1 MNQINLIIMKH
12 IGYLISALLF
22 LSSCEIHDEVT
33 TSVTPKAK
41 VSFRY
46 HYNNGNIST
55 LRDIQSMRLF
65 IYDSEGKIY
74 RDTLFSVSDVLSET
88 PISQTY
94 LIPGEYTFISW
105 ANLKNTSVLN
115 SSMFTQASLS
125 HNPNAVDQLFY
136 GKIET
141 SIAKGDDLY
150 YDINLFKS
158 VFKINV
164 QITGLKNANYPE
176 SHYFGIYNYTN
187 LDFFNRPWGD
197 KVMYKPQL
205 TYENGQIS
213 GSFYTPYF
221 NVGDDLKIGIYT
233 DNPELEYTT
242 MYETSIRNFVELT
255 EAAIGRD
262 VEITI
267 KIEIRDSGINL
278 TVSDWEG
285 VIIQEEHLGK

>member
-1 MNQINLIIMKH
+1 MKH
-12 IGYLISALLF
+12 LGYLISALLF
-22 LSSCEIHDEVT
+22 LSGCEIHDEVKI
-33 TSVTPKAK
+33 SVTPKAS

-46 HYNNGNIST
+46 HYNNGNTST
-55 LRDIQSMRLF
+55 LRDIQSMRMF
-65 IYDSEGKIY
+65 IYDSNGKIY
-74 RDTLFSVSDVLSET
+74 RDTLLSISDVLSEN
-88 PISQTY
+88 PICQTY
-94 LIPGEYTFISW
+94 LIPGDYTFISW
-105 ANLKNTSVLN
+105 ANLKNSSLN
-115 SSMFTQASLS
+115 NLSTFTQASIGHDPYL
-125 HNPNAVDQLFY
+125 VDQLFY
-136 GKIET
+136 GKIEA
-141 SIAKGDDLY
+141 SIAKGDALY

-164 QITGLKNANYPE
+164 QITGLKNTSYPE
-176 SHYFGIYNYTN
+176 SHYFGIYNYTY

-205 TYENGQIS
+205 TYENGQLS

-233 DNPELEYTT
+233 DHPDLDYKT
-242 MYETSIRNFVELT
+242 MYETSIRNFAEIT
-255 EAAIGRD
+255 EAALGRD

-267 KIEIRDSGINL
+267 KIEIRDSGITL